1 MRIVGGKD
9 YYDHGL
15 AYGLDP
21 GIVYVR
27 TGRLVRQDD
36 WRKRGGPYP
45 TGGAPAVKPA
55 ARNGAETK
63 GDYYSKLTCWKH
75 GGFSYEMESVHVV
88 FCGRYYS
95 GARVHRAR
103 TNHSGLSP
111 GVLHGAPPGKNGGN
125 WKHRLYWTSETFWD
139 ANSLGRYLAK
149 CGMTLNA
156 TTRQGQ
162 TPLSRL
168 SNKHSDDNRYR
179 PFARYKLTGPALD
192 VVMEDRVAVATLTE
206 DDIAEFEDRSYSAAR
221 RVQDHQ
227 WRVDDD
233 TLKDVE
239 FGKVLDPV
247 RAFQELSMWV
257 GGVLPRP
264 GPPMVQITDPKVLLA
279 KAGMDKTSFRK
290 PPEKAR

>member
-1 MRIVGGKD
+1 MVGGKD

-45 TGGAPAVKPA
+45 TGGAPAAQPA
-55 ARNGAETK
+55 ARGGAETK
-63 GDYYSKLTCWKH
+63 G
-75 GGFSYEMESVHVV
+75 
-88 FCGRYYS
+88 
-95 GARVHRAR
+95 

-233 TLKDVE
+233 TLKDVQ